1 MPPKF
6 SWCLTSWRVVCIHL
20 PYIPL
25 KSQWIICPLGTFSSP
40 LTLKLASNAS
50 RTAKSKPL
58 FLIPTLVES
67 FQLFGAIDHAL
78 LPKTL
83 SSLSL
88 RGIKDANLPGFPSC
102 CLDIPS
108 WCPKRG
114 FHPSVD
120 LQILRLPRAVFFFG
134 SFPSMITSFWF
145 MMVSE
150 SYFNLDV
157 YIATQI

>member
-1 MPPKF
+1 MPSTF

-20 PYIPL
+20 PDIPL
-25 KSQWIICPLGTFSSP
+25 KSHWILCPLEMCPSP

-58 FLIPTLVES
+58 FLIPILVGS
-67 FQLFGAIDHAL
+67 FRLFGAIDHAL

-83 SSLSL
+83 SSLSP
-88 RGIKDANLPGFPSC
+88 RGITDANLPGFPSC

-108 WCPKRG
+108 WFPKRG

-120 LQILRLPRAVFFFG
+120 LKILRLPRAVFFFG
-134 SFPSMITSFWF
+134 SFPSMITSFSF